1 MINIAVCDDER
12 IFSDLVSK
20 SIENAFCDKDVSAEI
35 KGYVSSDF
43 LIKDLNSKVYD
54 LVFLDIDMP
63 NFSGFDIAELIQ
75 NKTSETQIVF
85 VSSKAEL
92 VYDSFEYRPFYFVRK
107 SDVKNMN
114 DTIKHVVEKY
124 LSFKKQHSAFYINDL
139 TYGKTVL
146 CVKDILY
153 IQSKGH
159 YLYYYT
165 AKREVPYHTRESLS
179 EIEAKMVSFDFVR
192 THNRYLVNM
201 NHIKNFVSCN
211 SMIQI
216 SNDDTVSVSRA
227 YKERAFQMY
236 TEFRR
241 R

>member
-1 MINIAVCDDER
+1 MIHIAVCDDEK

-20 SIENAFCDKDVSAEI
+20 SIKKAFWDKDVTAEI
-35 KGYVSSDF
+35 KGYVSSNL
-43 LIKDLNSKVYD
+43 LIKDLDNKVYD
-54 LVFLDIDMP
+54 IIFLDIDMP
-63 NFSGFDIAELIQ
+63 NYSGFDIAELIQ
-75 NKTSETQIVF
+75 NKMADTQIVF

-92 VYDSFEYRPFYFVRK
+92 VYDSFEYRPFYFIRK
-107 SDVKNMN
+107 SDIKNLN
-114 DTIKHVVEKY
+114 DNIKHVVEKY
-124 LSFKKQHSAFYINDL
+124 LSYKRQHNVFSINDL

-165 AKREVPYHTRESLS
+165 VKREVPYHTRESLS
-179 EIEAKMVSFDFVR
+179 DIEAKMVSFDFIR

-201 NHIKNFVSCN
+201 NHIKIFMSSN

-216 SNDDTVSVSRA
+216 SNDNTVSISRA
-227 YKERAFQMY
+227 YKEQVFQAY

-241 R
+241 K